1 MKPYSYLV
9 DVIVYNGNINDAT
22 WRHHAYCSSAGE
34 ASSNDNAWVKRMYMF
49 KQVHWSIKY
58 FIFNH
63 FLSGSCIHLINHA
76 LLL

>member
-34 ASSNDNAWVKRMYMF
+34 ASSNDNAWVKRMYM
-49 KQVHWSIKY
+49 VCLNKY
-58 FIFNH
+58 T
-63 FLSGSCIHLINHA
+63 GA
-76 LLL
+76 